1 VTGRLARMVQ
11 ESVHVSTTIDRA
23 AHEVYEYA
31 ATPAN
36 LSNWAAGL
44 AHQPVQEIGG
54 RWVVE
59 SPLGRVVVAFT
70 PPNEYGVLD
79 HDVTL
84 PSGQTV
90 TNPLRV
96 IANGDGCDVV
106 FSVRRQPG
114 MSDAEFAADVD
125 AVNKDLATLRSI
137 LER

>member
-1 VTGRLARMVQ
+1 MVQ
-11 ESVHVSTTIDRA
+11 ESVHVGMTIERA
-23 AHEVYEYA
+23 AREVYEYA

-36 LSNWAAGL
+36 LSDWAAGL
-44 AHQPVQEIGG
+44 AHQPVQEIDGQ
-54 RWVVE
+54 WVVE
-59 SPLGRVVVAFT
+59 SPLGRVVVAFA

-114 MSDAEFAADVD
+114 MSDADFAADVES
-125 AVNKDLATLRSI
+125 VTEDLASLRSI
-137 LER
+137 LED